1 LKILI
6 IANSKVVFGKELQL
20 ELDNKGFDVSLLD
33 FEFLTMY
40 DKNYNENTTF
50 SELFRKYKSIPKFS
64 MFFRMIYIKKVIQEN
79 KFDIINIHISRW
91 FYLIILPWLLK
102 QKLIITFYGSDFYRT
117 SSFIKNIQK
126 LLYKKAHI
134 ITFTNPLTKKSFIEY
149 YKDFENKSYVCR
161 FGLKTLDFIDKNRD
175 ISKKVL
181 RELLGYDL
189 EKIIVTCG
197 YNSTKEQQHD
207 KIIENIVK
215 LPKNLLERI
224 QFIFPMTYGD
234 SIHKEKIKDILN
246 QTNLDYIVLEEFLYG
261 DNNANIKL
269 ASDIMINILETD
281 SFSGSMQEFLY
292 ANNII
297 ITGSW
302 LPYEVF
308 DNAGIQYVKIDDIN
322 GLYLELK
329 KVIDS
334 DIQTF
339 DTSKNKNIISKLS
352 LWSNTIESWLDAYTK

>member
-1 LKILI
+1 
-6 IANSKVVFGKELQL
+6 
-20 ELDNKGFDVSLLD
+20 
-33 FEFLTMY
+33 M
-40 DKNYNENTTF
+40 
-50 SELFRKYKSIPKFS
+50 
-64 MFFRMIYIKKVIQEN
+64 
-79 KFDIINIHISRW
+79 
-91 FYLIILPWLLK
+91 
-102 QKLIITFYGSDFYRT
+102 
-117 SSFIKNIQK
+117 
-126 LLYKKAHI
+126 
-134 ITFTNPLTKKSFIEY
+134 
-149 YKDFENKSYVCR
+149 
-161 FGLKTLDFIDKNRD
+161 
-175 ISKKVL
+175 
-181 RELLGYDL
+181 
-189 EKIIVTCG
+189 G
-197 YNSTKEQQHD
+197 YNSSKEQQHD
-207 KIIENIVK
+207 KIIENILK

-234 SIHKEKIKDILN
+234 DVHKEKIKNMLN

-308 DNAGIQYVKIDDIN
+308 DNEGIQYVKIDDISE
-322 GLYLELK
+322 LYLELK

-352 LWSNTIESWLDAYTK
+352 LWKNTIESWIDVYTK